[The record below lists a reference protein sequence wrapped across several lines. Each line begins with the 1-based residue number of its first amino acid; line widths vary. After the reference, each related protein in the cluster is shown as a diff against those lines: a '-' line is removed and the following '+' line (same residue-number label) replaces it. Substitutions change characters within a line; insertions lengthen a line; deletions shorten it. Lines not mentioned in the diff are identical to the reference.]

1 MSRWMRFVR
10 FNTVGA
16 IGVGVQ
22 LFAVWLLADVAHVHH
37 LFATAAAVGLAVVH
51 NFVWHRRWTWYD
63 RDKAG
68 GVSAAFVRFAVAN
81 GALSLAGNLGV
92 MATLVSGAHV
102 EPVLANGV
110 AISVCGL
117 LNFWLGD
124 AVVFRY
130 ASGPSFHPPLASGRK
145 ASYNARDLE
154 EGVDD
159 RRIEVRASTRNDER
173 HGIVV

>member
-16 IGVGVQ
+16 AGVGVQ
-22 LFAVWLLADVAHVHH
+22 LAAVWLLAEVAHVHY
-37 LFATAAAVGLAVVH
+37 LLATPAAVALAVVH
-51 NFVWHRRWTWYD
+51 NFIWHRRWTWYD
-63 RDKAG
+63 RDAAG
-68 GVSAAFVRFAVAN
+68 VFAAFVRFAVAN

-124 AVVFRY
+124 TVVFRR
-130 ASGPSFHPPLASGRK
+130 ASLHPPLAVDRE

-154 EGVDD
+154 EGIDH
-159 RRIEVRASTRNDER
+159 RRIEVCASTRNDKR